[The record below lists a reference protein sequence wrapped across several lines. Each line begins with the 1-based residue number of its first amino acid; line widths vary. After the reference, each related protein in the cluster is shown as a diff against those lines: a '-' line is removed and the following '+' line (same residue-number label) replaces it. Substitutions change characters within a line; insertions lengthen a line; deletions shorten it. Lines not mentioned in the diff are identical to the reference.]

1 MSVCQCVI
9 NLSKSL
15 SLANSSL
22 SFLKDCD
29 RKPFQACFKDE
40 SYSKNIFSTI
50 QDVLCKKLGLSSHRP
65 AKKPGLTQKQIGDRL
80 SFCLKYRDKTAEWWA
95 RVLFSDE
102 STFRVSAKIGGM
114 FVRRARCTDRYNP
127 RYTTRRVRVTLTEG
141 VTVWGCF
148 GGNYF

>member
-50 QDVLCKKLGLSSHRP
+50 QDVLCKKLGLSTEQSSTS
-65 AKKPGLTQKQIGDRL
+65 KKAGFDTETDWRQTQFL
-80 SFCLKYRDKTAEWWA
+80 SQVQRQDCRVVGPSSLLWWVNIPCVCKDWWHVCPTGTRYGPLQPSLHDQTGACDTDGGRYR
-95 RVLFSDE
+95 VGV
-102 STFRVSAKIGGM
+102 FR
-114 FVRRARCTDRYNP
+114 R
-127 RYTTRRVRVTLTEG
+127 
-141 VTVWGCF
+141 
-148 GGNYF
+148 